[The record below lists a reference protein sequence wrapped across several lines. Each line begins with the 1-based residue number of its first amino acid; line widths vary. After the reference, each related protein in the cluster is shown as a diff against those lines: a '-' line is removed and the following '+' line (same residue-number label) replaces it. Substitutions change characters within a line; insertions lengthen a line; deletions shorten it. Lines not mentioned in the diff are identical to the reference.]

1 MTNTTTNTTTH
12 AANGANVQ
20 RRTLVVPI
28 GRPTFDLELGAQQV
42 AAATEVLVGLGAD
55 ASGDQTIVTDV
66 DELDAS
72 LDEALANSAGD
83 PEVVVILQATFSDS
97 TLVGRVA
104 DRVGS
109 PIVVWSFP
117 EARTGDRL
125 RLNSLCGA
133 NLAAYLLRRRA
144 HRVEFVH
151 VDPSAE
157 AAAGI
162 VAGAIERVI
171 EDVPV
176 DAATGVRPHGRAAD
190 PEAGRS
196 IAARLGSRR
205 IGVVGDPPNGFE
217 PCAGDV
223 DEMREVTGIE
233 VDRVPLPTLFDEA
246 DAAPAAVRT
255 ATIERVR
262 ATMDLDAATASA
274 GLDESVALHAGL
286 RALADRHG
294 WSALATRCWPEC
306 MTEYGGAVCTPMAML
321 TEDGVPG
328 VCEADLYGAA
338 TALILREVAGSDPFV
353 ADLVDSDEHD
363 DTSVVWHCGVAPVTL
378 ADPDVRPVAITHPN
392 RHRALANQFAL
403 KPGRVTVARLSQ
415 AGGVLS
421 MVIGGGEVL
430 RRPRPFQGTCAVL
443 RWDQPVSAVMDT
455 VFGCGLEHH
464 VGIVYGD
471 HGAEL
476 ESLAAAWDLP
486 VIRLGV
492 DRAMA

>member
-1 MTNTTTNTTTH
+1 MTDIMTSIATGTATP
-12 AANGANVQ
+12 AVNGALRQ
-20 RRTLVVPI
+20 RRIVVVPI

-42 AAATEVLVGLGAD
+42 AGAMALLAGLGAEL
-55 ASGDQTIVTDV
+55 AGEQTIRTDV
-66 DELDAS
+66 DELDGS
-72 LDEALANSAGD
+72 LDAVLANSPGD
-83 PEVVVILQATFSDS
+83 PDVVVVLQATFSDS

-104 DRVGS
+104 DRLGV

-117 EARTGDRL
+117 EARTGERL

-133 NLAAYLLRRRA
+133 NLAAYLLRRRP
-144 HRVEFVH
+144 HRVEFIH

-157 AAAGI
+157 SAAGI
-162 VAGAIERVI
+162 LTRTIERVT
-171 EDVPV
+171 EDARTTSGHGLPPSESSAGS
-176 DAATGVRPHGRAAD
+176 DAGRA
-190 PEAGRS
+190 
-196 IAARLGSRR
+196 IAARLTSRR
-205 IGVVGDPPNGFE
+205 IGVVGEPPNGFE

-246 DAAPAAVRT
+246 DAAPQSVRT
-255 ATIERVR
+255 ATIARVR
-262 ATMDLDAATASA
+262 SAMDLDVETASA

-338 TALILREVAGSDPFV
+338 TALILREIAGSDPFV

-363 DTSVVWHCGVAPVTL
+363 GTSVVWHCGVAPVTL

-415 AGGVLS
+415 AGGALS
-421 MVIGGGEVL
+421 MVIGGGEIL
-430 RRPRPFQGTCAVL
+430 QRPRPFQGTCAVL
-443 RWDQPVSAVMDT
+443 RWDQPVSAVLGT

-471 HGAEL
+471 HGAAL
-476 ESLAAAWDLP
+476 ESLAVAWALP

-492 DRAMA
+492 D

>member
-1 MTNTTTNTTTH
+1 MTNTVTDTVTIT
-12 AANGANVQ
+12 ASGANHQ
-20 RRTLVVPI
+20 RRILVVAI
-28 GRPTFDLELGAQQV
+28 GRPTFDLELGEQQV
-42 AAATEVLVGLGAD
+42 AAATAALAGLD
-55 ASGDQTIVTDV
+55 AELTGDQTIVTDV

-72 LDEALANSAGD
+72 LDAARANSAGD
-83 PEVVVILQATFSDS
+83 PDVVVVLQATFSDS

-104 DRVGS
+104 DRLGS

-117 EARTGDRL
+117 EARTGERL

-133 NLAAYLLRRRA
+133 NLAAFLLRRRA
-144 HRVEFVH
+144 HRVEFVY
-151 VDPSAE
+151 VDPSTE

-162 VAGAIERVI
+162 VSRAIERVAV
-171 EDVPV
+171 DVPADV
-176 DAATGVRPHGRAAD
+176 VNGVPPRGASAD
-190 PEAGRS
+190 QETGRS
-196 IAARLGSRR
+196 IAARLNSSR
-205 IGVVGDPPNGFE
+205 IGVVGDPPKGFE

-223 DEMREVTGIE
+223 DEMREVTGID
-233 VDRVPLPTLFDEA
+233 VDRVSLPTLFDEA
-246 DAAPAAVRT
+246 DAAPAALRT

-262 ATMDLDAATASA
+262 AAMDLDEETANA
-274 GLDESVALHAGL
+274 GLHESVALHAGL
-286 RALADRHG
+286 SALADRHG

-338 TALILREVAGSDPFV
+338 TALILREIAGSDPFV
-353 ADLVDSDEHD
+353 ADLVDSDESD
-363 DTSVVWHCGVAPVTL
+363 GTSVVWHCGVAPVTL

-392 RHRALANQFAL
+392 RQRALANQFGL

-421 MVIGGGEVL
+421 MVVGAGEIL
-430 RRPRPFQGTCAVL
+430 QRPRPFQGTCAVL
-443 RWDQPVSAVMDT
+443 RWDQPVSAVMAT

-476 ESLAAAWDLP
+476 ESLAAAWNLP

>member
-1 MTNTTTNTTTH
+1 MTNSVTSIRTSIRTDPNQ
-12 AANGANVQ
+12 Q
-20 RRTLVVPI
+20 RRILVVPI

-42 AAATEVLVGLGAD
+42 AGASAVLAGLGAG
-55 ASGDQTIVTDV
+55 STREQPILTDV
-66 DELDAS
+66 DELDLS
-72 LDEALANSAGD
+72 LDAALANSAVHPD
-83 PEVVVILQATFSDS
+83 VVVVLQATFSDS

-104 DRVGS
+104 DRLGL

-117 EARTGDRL
+117 EVRTGERL

-151 VDPSAE
+151 VDPSTE
-157 AAAGI
+157 AAADL
-162 VAGAIERVI
+162 VTSAIERVVA
-171 EDVPV
+171 DVPTE
-176 DAATGVRPHGRAAD
+176 AGHGLLLSGAMAGS
-190 PEAGRS
+190 EAGRA
-196 IAARLGSRR
+196 IAARLNSRR

-223 DEMREVTGIE
+223 DEMWEVTGIE

-246 DAAPAAVRT
+246 DAAPASVRA

-262 ATMDLDAATASA
+262 ASMDLDSETASA
-274 GLDESVALHAGL
+274 GLDESVALHSGL
-286 RALADRHG
+286 SALADRHG

-338 TALILREVAGSDPFV
+338 TALILREIAGSDPFV
-353 ADLVDSDEHD
+353 ADLVDSDERD
-363 DTSVVWHCGVAPVTL
+363 GTSVVWHCGVAPVTL

-415 AGGVLS
+415 AGGALS
-421 MVIGGGEVL
+421 MVIGAGEIL
-430 RRPRPFQGTCAVL
+430 QRPRPFQGTCAVL
-443 RWDQPVSAVMDT
+443 RWDQPVSAVMGT

-492 DRAMA
+492 D